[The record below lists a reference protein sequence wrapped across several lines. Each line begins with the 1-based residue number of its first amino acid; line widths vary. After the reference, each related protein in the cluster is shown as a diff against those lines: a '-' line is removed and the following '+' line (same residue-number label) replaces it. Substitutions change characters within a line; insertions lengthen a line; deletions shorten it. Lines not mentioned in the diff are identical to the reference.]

1 MLALRA
7 PGGVLLVLDAGG
19 TAAGRFADVDLAG
32 GWAEHGGSR
41 LIQLGGGGRAVDG
54 LLSPDRGTFRGVHVG
69 ARVEWLDLPLEPAG
83 EVPPALAAAALFG
96 VPGPAP
102 YPDTGELLEPVFE
115 LAVHP
120 WEDGVAHPAVT
131 ATLMLLPTGAAWTT
145 DGPIGPG
152 WVRWDERAGPATVY
166 ADRERAVE
174 GPGVLEFALD
184 RERLTVAGSLRV
196 EGGGSRWIMR
206 YTGRV
211 RAHRV
216 EALRRRIA
224 RPSLRGAWT
233 GTLEIELG
241 DGERAALPAG
251 GFVRLGST
259 VDEAVGL
266 AADGSPVRLR
276 RVRGDWTAAE
286 HTALRFLAAEAE
298 AAGRAGDAAAL
309 YAAAPDEFVTPGARV
324 RGAYRTRDY
333 PALIE
338 ALGRDPA
345 TELLESWRDM
355 LATDPERIAA
365 LELAAPVY
373 ERLVSTLDDPREAL
387 VAAEQSRARAFA
399 DLLHRPART
408 PRVTP
413 STVDSVDR
421 PFVTYFRDPGR
432 ITVWTGDGRGAV
444 TRSTVDF
451 PLVEP
456 DVVAVRELLETEH
469 PDRSTEAALTGLL
482 ERLGD
487 LLWDPVDQRLLPD
500 DPDELV
506 LVVPHRELML
516 LPFPALRPGGRA
528 LVHRHALAVLP
539 ALTVLPREPMAV
551 PRDVTALID
560 GRLRLTAECFP
571 DVAAYYSR
579 STVHTRP
586 SASLLGQPLPPGGVL
601 YLGTH
606 AVVGD
611 DGTDGYIELADGPL
625 RAADLSLD
633 AGLVILAMCR
643 SGHGVA
649 GADGVVGL
657 ARAFL
662 AAGPQAL
669 ITALG
674 TVREDAV
681 LEIVLR
687 LHEHWLGEGR
697 TLAAAWRHAQAGLAG
712 GYHHGWA
719 PFVLFGRPA

>member
-7 PGGVLLVLDAGG
+7 PGGVLLVLGADG
-19 TAAGRFADVDLAG
+19 TAAGRFDNADLAG
-32 GWAEHGGSR
+32 AWAGDGGSR
-41 LIQLGGGGRAVDG
+41 LIQLDGGGRAVDG
-54 LLSPDRGTFRGVHVG
+54 YLSPDRGTFRGVHVG
-69 ARVEWLDLPLEPAG
+69 AGVTWLDLPLRPAD
-83 EVPPALAAAALFG
+83 EVPPGLAAAALFG

-102 YPDTGELLEPVFE
+102 YPDVGEPLEPLFE
-115 LAVHP
+115 LTVHP
-120 WEDGVAHPAVT
+120 WQDGFAHPAQS
-131 ATLMLLPTGAAWTT
+131 ATLMVLPTGAWWTS
-145 DGPIGPG
+145 DGP
-152 WVRWDERAGPATVY
+152 VGPATVY
-166 ADRERAVE
+166 AGRERAAQ
-174 GPGVLEFALD
+174 GQAVLEFALD
-184 RERLTVAGSLRV
+184 RRRLTVAGSLRV
-196 EGGGSRWIMR
+196 DADGSRWVMP

-224 RPSLRGAWT
+224 RPSLRGEWT
-233 GTLEIELG
+233 GARTVTLG
-241 DGERAALPAG
+241 DGERAALPGG

-266 AADGSPVRLR
+266 TADGKQIHLHRERPR
-276 RVRGDWTAAE
+276 WTADE

-309 YAAAPDEFVTPGARV
+309 YAAAPDEVVTPGAKV

-333 PALIE
+333 PALVE
-338 ALGRDPA
+338 ALGHDPA
-345 TELLESWRDM
+345 TGLLESWRDM

-365 LELAAPVY
+365 LELATPVY
-373 ERLVSTLDDPREAL
+373 ERLVSTLDDPRAAL

-413 STVDSVDR
+413 STVEAVDR
-421 PFVTYFRDPGR
+421 PFVAYFRAAGR
-432 ITVWTGDGRGAV
+432 LTVWTGDGRGAI
-444 TRSTVDF
+444 TMSTVDF
-451 PLVEP
+451 PAVEP
-456 DVVAVRELLETEH
+456 DVVAVRDLLETEH

-482 ERLGD
+482 ERLGN
-487 LLWDPVDQRLLPD
+487 LLWDPVDRRLLPD
-500 DPDELV
+500 DPDEAV

-528 LVHRHALAVLP
+528 LVHRHALAILP
-539 ALTVLPREPMAV
+539 ALSVLAEPRPPAKHL
-551 PRDVTALID
+551 TALVD
-560 GRLRLTAECFP
+560 RRLRLTAEYLP
-571 DVAAYYSR
+571 DLTAHYPH
-579 STVHTRP
+579 STVQMGPTAATLRQ
-586 SASLLGQPLPPGGVL
+586 ASPPGGVL

-611 DGTDGYIELADGPL
+611 DGSDGYIELADGPL
-625 RAADLSLD
+625 RAADLRLD

-697 TLAAAWRHAQAGLAG
+697 TLAAAWRHAQLGLTG
-712 GYHHGWA
+712 GYHHAWA